1 MNLKNKKK
9 GAPEGTPISE
19 QDNGT
24 TPERKSHAQMLFDRI
39 RIGRENA
46 LCISNRD
53 NREFRRLVAQA
64 NKSGDCIINNGF
76 GYFRPGP
83 DDEDE
88 VRHYIQAELHRAQ
101 EIEDK
106 AYAIKDAYYGRY

>member
-24 TPERKSHAQMLFDRI
+24 TPERKSHAQMLFDSI
-39 RIGRENA
+39 RTGSEHA
-46 LCISNRD
+46 LSISNRD
-53 NREFRRLVAQA
+53 NREFRKLVAKA
-64 NKSGDCIINNGF
+64 NMSGDIIINNGH

-88 VRHYIQAELHRAQ
+88 VRHYIQAELHRAK

-106 AYAIKDAYYGRY
+106 AYMIKDAYYGRY

>member
-39 RIGRENA
+39 RTGSENA
-46 LCISNRD
+46 ISISNRD
-53 NREFRRLVAQA
+53 NREFRRLVAKA
-64 NKSGDCIINNGF
+64 NKSGDIIINNGF

-83 DDEDE
+83 DDAEQ

-106 AYAIKDAYYGRY
+106 AYMIKDAYFGRY